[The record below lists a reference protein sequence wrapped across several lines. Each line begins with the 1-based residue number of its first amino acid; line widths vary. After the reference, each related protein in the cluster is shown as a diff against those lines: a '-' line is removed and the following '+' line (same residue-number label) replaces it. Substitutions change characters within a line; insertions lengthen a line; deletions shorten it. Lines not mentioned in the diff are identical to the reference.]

1 MLLQKKT
8 YLYFFH
14 DIEKGRNQGRV
25 TEALTYM
32 TSPQHCSA
40 GGDDRQHVDRVAKGN
55 IKGGVKGTC
64 VLLHIRGNVVCDKLF
79 KIRIGNLKIHYF
91 VKG

>member
-1 MLLQKKT
+1 MVEKT
-8 YLYFFH
+8 KGRKEEVVTLKYTINLAPQAPPWL
-14 DIEKGRNQGRV
+14 KGRNQGRV

-64 VLLHIRGNVVCDKLF
+64 VLLHIRGKA
-79 KIRIGNLKIHYF
+79 
-91 VKG
+91 